1 MQASCD
7 STRPAHRFFYRVAD
21 QAIQVDALDLI
32 AADLIRKIFAEWY
45 LVPENAEKA
54 ETPAA
59 VIRIRSG
66 ANAPAIPAGW
76 RQFEIAA
83 DAACH
88 TNGDAS
94 YIEIQDSV
102 VAIGAPG
109 LADVEIWTNASPED
123 DFPVL
128 VRLISHALSSGL
140 RRCGL
145 FELHSAAV
153 VEPASGDGVLIIGPS
168 GSGKSTLAVQ
178 LSAEGWPYLSDDV
191 LLLGSRQD
199 YVEAWALRRCFA
211 VTTETMGAS
220 EFLQTRV
227 RPLPNGN
234 REKDRFS
241 PHDIFA
247 SEFKQSCTPRKLVF
261 SQVTGAAQSSL
272 SLLVPSETM
281 ARLIR
286 MSPWSCY
293 DSNTARRH
301 LQVFSGLV
309 RQSQGYAL
317 FAGRDLLA
325 PGNSSRF
332 LASCLGN

>member
-7 STRPAHRFFYRVAD
+7 SERPAHRFFYRVAD

-32 AADLIRKIFAEWY
+32 AADVIRKIFAEWY
-45 LVPENAEKA
+45 LIPETAEKA
-54 ETPAA
+54 ATPAA

-66 ANAPAIPAGW
+66 ANPPAIPAGC
-76 RQFEIAA
+76 RQFEIAE

-88 TNGDAS
+88 TDGDGS
-94 YIEIQDSV
+94 YIRIQDSV
-102 VAIGAPG
+102 VAVGVSG
-109 LADVEIWTNASPED
+109 LADVEIWTNTPTED

-128 VRLISHALSSGL
+128 VRLVSHALSSGL

-199 YVEAWALRRCFA
+199 YVDAWALRRCFA
-211 VTTETMGAS
+211 VTAETLGAS
-220 EFLQTRV
+220 EFLQRRV
-227 RPLPNGN
+227 GPLTNDR

-241 PHDIFA
+241 PHDVFV
-247 SEFKQSCTPRKLVF
+247 SEFKQSCTPRTLIF
-261 SQVTGAAQSSL
+261 SQVTGEAQSSL
-272 SLLVPSETM
+272 SLLVPGETM

-301 LQVFSGLV
+301 LGVFSDLV

-325 PGNSSRF
+325 PGNSSRL
-332 LASCLGN
+332 LASRLRN